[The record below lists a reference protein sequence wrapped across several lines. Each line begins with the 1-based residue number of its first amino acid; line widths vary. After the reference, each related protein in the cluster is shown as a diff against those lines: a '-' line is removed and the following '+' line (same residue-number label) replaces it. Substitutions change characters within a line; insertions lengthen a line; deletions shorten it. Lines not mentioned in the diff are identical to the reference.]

1 MKKDKSFSGLPPEAQ
16 YFFIKQNVRYNKHNS
31 TNDGE
36 IKMNNK
42 IKMKFKD
49 TEKLFLNKSFES
61 SNFIEFLQRFEYIEI
76 EILYPTK
83 LFDNIFNQ
91 IISIK
96 QNIISKLNI
105 CIFIS
110 GAKSVSKRFQN
121 NQFITDKNHNSF
133 FCNFNWKLCF

>member
-16 YFFIKQNVRYNKHNS
+16 YFYIKQNVRYNKHNS

-61 SNFIEFLQRFEYIEI
+61 TNFFRIF
-76 EILYPTK
+76 TK
-83 LFDNIFNQ
+83 I
-91 IISIK
+91 
-96 QNIISKLNI
+96 
-105 CIFIS
+105 
-110 GAKSVSKRFQN
+110 
-121 NQFITDKNHNSF
+121 
-133 FCNFNWKLCF
+133 